1 MIEYMKDFDTHL
13 APLWKPDSMPA
24 EQYRILRTRILE
36 TARDKE
42 NKVFLIS
49 SAVLGEGK
57 TLTAINLAISIVQG
71 MHETALLI
79 DADMRKPTM
88 ADMLG
93 FEKDKKGLADYL
105 TAGGDPADFI
115 TKTSI
120 PGLSIITS
128 GLPPENPSELI
139 NSHYMSDLI
148 QEVKERYDNRYIIID
163 SPPLIPITDA
173 TILSS
178 LADKIIIIVKASATQ
193 REIVNEALDK
203 IKNKEK
209 ILGLVLNGYNRS
221 AAYKY
226 TYEYKHH

>member
-1 MIEYMKDFDTHL
+1 MLEYIKDFDNHL
-13 APLWKPDSMPA
+13 TPFWKPDSMLA

-36 TARDKE
+36 TARNKE

-49 SAVLGEGK
+49 SAVHGEGK
-57 TLTAINLAISIVQG
+57 TLTAINLALSIVKG
-71 MHETALLI
+71 MHETVLLI
-79 DADMRKPTM
+79 DADLRNPNI

-105 TAGGDPADFI
+105 TFGGDPADFI
-115 TKTSI
+115 TKTPI

-139 NSHYMSDLI
+139 NSEYMSDLI
-148 QEVKERYDNRYIIID
+148 QEVKYRYDNRYIIID
-163 SPPLIPITDA
+163 SPPLLPITDS

-178 LADKIIIIVKASATQ
+178 LADKVIIIVKASATQ
-193 REIVNEALDK
+193 RKMVNEAIDK

-209 ILGLVLNGYNRS
+209 ILGLVLNCYNRS
-221 AAYKY
+221 SAYKY
-226 TYEYKHH
+226 TYNYH